1 MEAKGRRAKCG
12 WSTRVVT
19 SYVSEQNSY
28 QKVFGRRKNMD
39 DQDNRIREI
48 LGKDCECNI
57 QNALKYFEYLKT
69 TVRYPCRLTGMED
82 FPWEEPYVLGG
93 WDKKEYEKLKKD
105 NPSYTDEYELVKLI
119 EPASRD
125 DEIFANVRR
134 ISDKKIFEIG
144 LSWLEC
150 TDSENENYQLIDD
163 YSVWHTNY

>member
-1 MEAKGRRAKCG
+1 
-12 WSTRVVT
+12 
-19 SYVSEQNSY
+19 
-28 QKVFGRRKNMD
+28 MD
-39 DQDNRIREI
+39 DQDKRIREI

-57 QNALKYFEYLKT
+57 QNVLRYFVYLKT
-69 TVRYPCRLTGMED
+69 TIRYPCRLTGMED

-105 NPSYTDEYELVKLI
+105 NPSYTDEYELVELI
-119 EPASRD
+119 KPASGD
-125 DEIFANVRR
+125 DEIFAKVRR